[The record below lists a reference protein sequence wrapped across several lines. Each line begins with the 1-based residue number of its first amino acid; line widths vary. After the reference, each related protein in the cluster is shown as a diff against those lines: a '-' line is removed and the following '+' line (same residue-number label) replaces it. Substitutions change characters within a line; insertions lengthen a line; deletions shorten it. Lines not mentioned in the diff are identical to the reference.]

1 MIKTWIATRGPPR
14 ARKLLSHFEIGRELR
29 VYEEHRAGRI
39 RQQMLESLHAGQTV
53 ALIARRPNGRAD
65 LYPGSDEVVTRKLEL
80 RRQTITA

>member
-53 ALIARRPNGRAD
+53 ALISTPAVMRLLRANLSYAGRR
-65 LYPGSDEVVTRKLEL
+65 L
-80 RRQTITA
+80 RLKTLGAW

>member
-1 MIKTWIATRGPPR
+1 MIKTWIATSGPPR

-53 ALIARRPNGRAD
+53 ALISTPAVMRLLRAHLSYAGRR
-65 LYPGSDEVVTRKLEL
+65 L
-80 RRQTITA
+80 RLKTLGAW